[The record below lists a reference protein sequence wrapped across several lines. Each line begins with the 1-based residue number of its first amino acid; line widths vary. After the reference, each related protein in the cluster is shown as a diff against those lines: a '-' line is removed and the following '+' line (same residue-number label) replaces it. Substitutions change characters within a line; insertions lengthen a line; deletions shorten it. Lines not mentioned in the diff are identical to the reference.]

1 MCVCAY
7 ALLGNVGVGMEGG
20 GQRKQDAN
28 ESALIN
34 VCLISYSA
42 LSGHGKER
50 RGGERRGSGE
60 RLLGGVH
67 EKVQAQPLIHSLC

>member
-1 MCVCAY
+1 M
-7 ALLGNVGVGMEGG
+7 GGG

-42 LSGHGKER
+42 LSGHWKER

>member
-1 MCVCAY
+1 MCVCVCVCVRVRC
-7 ALLGNVGVGMEGG
+7 LEMLELGWG

-50 RGGERRGSGE
+50 RGGERRETVGRS
-60 RLLGGVH
+60 
-67 EKVQAQPLIHSLC
+67 S